1 MVPLAVNIVESLK
14 LGVQQLNLDE
24 FLKTPVEQ
32 RDYVKALEGT
42 MLSMDGAVLDAS
54 KFALLISLRLKL
66 AKPINISDAT

>member
-1 MVPLAVNIVESLK
+1 MKRTSLKKEVNGVIARMGKPVNIVESLK

-42 MLSMDGAVLDAS
+42 MLSMS
-54 KFALLISLRLKL
+54 
-66 AKPINISDAT
+66 